1 MALLSLSSAQRF
13 PLGKKGACGRLGA
26 VHCPVVAAGDELR
39 AVPKK
44 AALELALLL
53 RERAVPPFQAIP

>member
-1 MALLSLSSAQRF
+1 MALLSLSSAKRF
-13 PLGKKGACGRLGA
+13 PLGKKGVCGRFGA
-26 VHCPVVAAGDELR
+26 VHCPVVAAGQGLR

-53 RERAVPPFQAIP
+53 RERAV